1 MTSTNIAA
9 PGWYPDPSDPRQ
21 LRWYDGSQWTQSVH
35 ASAPVAQPA
44 QAPPTQDQPTQ
55 GFGYQTPTYSQ
66 PQYGTQP
73 AEQAMP
79 QNGCQV
85 CGATPAVA
93 IHLRGHQG
101 MILLM
106 RFLSYK
112 GQFCRDCGTAQFRE
126 VQRRTLLVGWWGYI
140 SSVANTVTALY
151 NLTVYRKVRALGPP
165 QGRLRSAKSPVASV
179 FMSPG
184 FAVTA
189 ALVLVLVA
197 FFAS

>member
-1 MTSTNIAA
+1 
-9 PGWYPDPSDPRQ
+9 
-21 LRWYDGSQWTQSVH
+21 
-35 ASAPVAQPA
+35 
-44 QAPPTQDQPTQ
+44 
-55 GFGYQTPTYSQ
+55 
-66 PQYGTQP
+66 
-73 AEQAMP
+73 
-79 QNGCQV
+79 
-85 CGATPAVA
+85 
-93 IHLRGHQG
+93 

-165 QGRLRSAKSPVASV
+165 QGRLRSAKSPVPGV

-184 FAVTA
+184 FAITVGL
-189 ALVLVLVA
+189 LVLILV